1 MFNITLMT
9 IVSLV
14 TIGIVELIKVFLPEN
29 ASSKIKGMISL
40 IISIAG
46 SIGFGVLLNYDTRTI
61 ILSTVGT
68 VGLVNCYYDFILK
81 LLKSKIEQI
90 KLKIEEESIQ
100 IPLIEKKIGDELER
114 LSNGDKSNESSVEK
128 WD

>member
-29 ASSKIKGMISL
+29 AGSKIKGMISL
-40 IISIAG
+40 VISITG

-68 VGLVNCYYDFILK
+68 VGLVHCYYDFILK

-100 IPLIEKKIGDELER
+100 IPLIEKKINDELDR
-114 LSNGDKSNESSVEK
+114 LSNGDKSNESPVEK
-128 WD
+128 

>member
-29 ASSKIKGMISL
+29 ASSKIKSIISL
-40 IISIAG
+40 VISIAG
-46 SIGFGVLLNYDTRTI
+46 SIGIGVLLNYDTRTI

-68 VGLVNCYYDFILK
+68 VGLVHCYYDFILK
-81 LLKSKIEQI
+81 LLKSKIEQL

-100 IPLIEKKIGDELER
+100 MPLLEKQIETELDK
-114 LSNGDKSNESSVEK
+114 LLNDDKSISVEK
-128 WD
+128 

>member
-14 TIGIVELIKVFLPEN
+14 TIGIVELIKIFLPEN
-29 ASSKIKGMISL
+29 ASSKIKGIISL
-40 IISIAG
+40 VISIAG

-68 VGLVNCYYDFILK
+68 VGLVHCYYDFILK

-128 WD
+128 

>member
-29 ASSKIKGMISL
+29 AGSKIKGMISL
-40 IISIAG
+40 VISVAG

-68 VGLVNCYYDFILK
+68 VGLVHCYYDFILK

-114 LSNGDKSNESSVEK
+114 LSNGDKSNESPVEK
-128 WD
+128 

>member
-29 ASSKIKGMISL
+29 AGSKIKGMISL
-40 IISIAG
+40 VISVAG

-68 VGLVNCYYDFILK
+68 VGLVHCYYDFILK

-100 IPLIEKKIGDELER
+100 IPLIEKKIGDELNR
-114 LSNGDKSNESSVEK
+114 LSNGDKSNESPVEK
-128 WD
+128 

>member
-1 MFNITLMT
+1 M
-9 IVSLV
+9 
-14 TIGIVELIKVFLPEN
+14 
-29 ASSKIKGMISL
+29 
-40 IISIAG
+40 
-46 SIGFGVLLNYDTRTI
+46 NYDTRTI

-68 VGLVNCYYDFILK
+68 VGLVHCYYDFILK

-114 LSNGDKSNESSVEK
+114 LSNGDKSNESPVEK
-128 WD
+128 

>member
-29 ASSKIKGMISL
+29 AGSKIKGMISL
-40 IISIAG
+40 VISIAG

-68 VGLVNCYYDFILK
+68 VVIMILF
-81 LLKSKIEQI
+81 
-90 KLKIEEESIQ
+90 
-100 IPLIEKKIGDELER
+100 
-114 LSNGDKSNESSVEK
+114 SNF
-128 WD
+128 

>member
-29 ASSKIKGMISL
+29 AGSKIKGMISL
-40 IISIAG
+40 VISVAG
-46 SIGFGVLLNYDTRTI
+46 SIGFGLLLNYDTRTI
-61 ILSTVGT
+61 VLSTVGT
-68 VGLVNCYYDFILK
+68 VGLVHCYYDFILK

-128 WD
+128 

>member
-29 ASSKIKGMISL
+29 AGSKIKGMISL
-40 IISIAG
+40 VISIAG

-68 VGLVNCYYDFILK
+68 VGLVHCYYDFILK

-100 IPLIEKKIGDELER
+100 IPLMEKQIEDELER
-114 LSNGDKSNESSVEK
+114 LSNGDKSNESPVEK
-128 WD
+128 

>member
-40 IISIAG
+40 VISVAG

-61 ILSTVGT
+61 ILSTVGA
-68 VGLVNCYYDFILK
+68 VGLVHCYYDFILK

-100 IPLIEKKIGDELER
+100 IPLIEKKIEDELER

-128 WD
+128 

>member
-29 ASSKIKGMISL
+29 AGSKIKGMISL
-40 IISIAG
+40 VISVVG

-68 VGLVNCYYDFILK
+68 VGLVHCYYDFILK

-128 WD
+128 

>member
-29 ASSKIKGMISL
+29 ASSKIKGIISL
-40 IISIAG
+40 VISIAG
-46 SIGFGVLLNYDTRTI
+46 SIGIGVLLNYDTRTI

-68 VGLVNCYYDFILK
+68 VGLVHCYYDFILN
-81 LLKSKIEQI
+81 LLKSKIEQL

-100 IPLIEKKIGDELER
+100 MPLLEKQIETELDK
-114 LSNGDKSNESSVEK
+114 LLNDDKSISVEK
-128 WD
+128 

>member
-29 ASSKIKGMISL
+29 ASSKIKGIISL
-40 IISIAG
+40 VISIAG

-68 VGLVNCYYDFILK
+68 VGLVHCYYDFILK

-100 IPLIEKKIGDELER
+100 IPLIEKKIEDELER
-114 LSNGDKSNESSVEK
+114 LSNGDKSNEISVEK
-128 WD
+128 

>member
-9 IVSLV
+9 IVSLA

-29 ASSKIKGMISL
+29 ASSKIKGIISL
-40 IISIAG
+40 VISIAG
-46 SIGFGVLLNYDTRTI
+46 SIGFGVLLNYDTHTI

-68 VGLVNCYYDFILK
+68 VGLVHCYYDFILK

-100 IPLIEKKIGDELER
+100 IPLIEKKIEDELER
-114 LSNGDKSNESSVEK
+114 LSNGDKSNEISVEK
-128 WD
+128 

>member
-29 ASSKIKGMISL
+29 AGSKIKGMISL
-40 IISIAG
+40 VISIAG

-61 ILSTVGT
+61 VLSTVGT
-68 VGLVNCYYDFILK
+68 VGLVHCYYDFILK

-100 IPLIEKKIGDELER
+100 IPLIEKKIQDELNR
-114 LSNGDKSNESSVEK
+114 LSNEGKSSESPVEK
-128 WD
+128 

>member
-29 ASSKIKGMISL
+29 ASSKIKSIISL
-40 IISIAG
+40 VISIAG
-46 SIGFGVLLNYDTRTI
+46 SIGIGVLLNYDTRTI

-68 VGLVNCYYDFILK
+68 VGLVHCYYDFILK
-81 LLKSKIEQI
+81 LLKSKIEQL

-100 IPLIEKKIGDELER
+100 MPLLEKQIETELGK
-114 LSNGDKSNESSVEK
+114 LLNDDKSISVEK
-128 WD
+128 

>member
-29 ASSKIKGMISL
+29 AGSKIKGIISL
-40 IISIAG
+40 VISVAG

-128 WD
+128 

>member
-29 ASSKIKGMISL
+29 AGSKIKGMISL
-40 IISIAG
+40 IISVAG

-68 VGLVNCYYDFILK
+68 VVLVHCYYDFILK

-114 LSNGDKSNESSVEK
+114 LSNGDKSNESPVEK
-128 WD
+128 

>member
-29 ASSKIKGMISL
+29 AGSKIKGMISL
-40 IISIAG
+40 VISIAG

-68 VGLVNCYYDFILK
+68 VGLVHCYYDFILK

-100 IPLIEKKIGDELER
+100 IPLIEKKINDELDR
-114 LSNGDKSNESSVEK
+114 LSNGDKSNESPVEK
-128 WD
+128 

>member
-29 ASSKIKGMISL
+29 ASSKIKGIISL
-40 IISIAG
+40 VISIAG

-68 VGLVNCYYDFILK
+68 VGLVHCYYDFILK

-114 LSNGDKSNESSVEK
+114 LSNGDKSNEISVEK
-128 WD
+128 

>member
-29 ASSKIKGMISL
+29 AGSKIKGMISL
-40 IISIAG
+40 VISIAG

-68 VGLVNCYYDFILK
+68 VGLVHCYYDFILK

-100 IPLIEKKIGDELER
+100 IPLIEKKI
-114 LSNGDKSNESSVEK
+114 N
-128 WD
+128 

>member
-40 IISIAG
+40 VISIAG

-68 VGLVNCYYDFILK
+68 VGLVHCYYDFILK

-114 LSNGDKSNESSVEK
+114 LSNGDKSNEISVEK
-128 WD
+128 

>member
-29 ASSKIKGMISL
+29 AGSKIKGIISL
-40 IISIAG
+40 VISIAG
-46 SIGFGVLLNYDTRTI
+46 SIGIGVLLNYDTRTI

-68 VGLVNCYYDFILK
+68 VGLVHCYYDFILK
-81 LLKSKIEQI
+81 LLKSKIEQL

-100 IPLIEKKIGDELER
+100 IPLLEKQIETELDK
-114 LSNGDKSNESSVEK
+114 LSNGDKSNESPVEK
-128 WD
+128 

>member
-29 ASSKIKGMISL
+29 AGSKIKGMISL
-40 IISIAG
+40 VISVAG

-61 ILSTVGT
+61 ILSTIGT
-68 VGLVNCYYDFILK
+68 VGLVHCYYDFILK

-128 WD
+128 

>member
-29 ASSKIKGMISL
+29 AGSKIKGMISL
-40 IISIAG
+40 VISVAG

-68 VGLVNCYYDFILK
+68 VGLVHCYYDFILK

-90 KLKIEEESIQ
+90 KLKIEEEAIQ
-100 IPLIEKKIGDELER
+100 IPLIEKKIEDELER
-114 LSNGDKSNESSVEK
+114 LSNCDKSNESTVEK
-128 WD
+128 

>member
-9 IVSLV
+9 IVSLA

-29 ASSKIKGMISL
+29 AGSKIKGMISL
-40 IISIAG
+40 VISIAG

-61 ILSTVGT
+61 ILSMIGT
-68 VGLVNCYYDFILK
+68 VGLVHCYYDFILK

-100 IPLIEKKIGDELER
+100 IPLIEKKIEDELER
-114 LSNGDKSNESSVEK
+114 LSNGDKSNESPVEK
-128 WD
+128 

>member
-29 ASSKIKGMISL
+29 AGSKIRGMISL
-40 IISIAG
+40 IISVAG

-68 VGLVNCYYDFILK
+68 VGLVHCYYDFILK

-114 LSNGDKSNESSVEK
+114 LSNGDKSNESPVEK
-128 WD
+128 

>member
-29 ASSKIKGMISL
+29 ASSKIKGIISL
-40 IISIAG
+40 VISIAG
-46 SIGFGVLLNYDTRTI
+46 SIGIGVLLNYDTRTI

-68 VGLVNCYYDFILK
+68 IGLVHCYYDFILK

-114 LSNGDKSNESSVEK
+114 LSNGDKSNEIQVEK
-128 WD
+128 

>member
-9 IVSLV
+9 IVSLA

-40 IISIAG
+40 VISVAG

-61 ILSTVGT
+61 ILSTIGT
-68 VGLVNCYYDFILK
+68 VGLVHCYYDFILK

-114 LSNGDKSNESSVEK
+114 LSNGDKSNEISVEK
-128 WD
+128 

>member
-9 IVSLV
+9 IVSLA

-29 ASSKIKGMISL
+29 AGSKIKGMISL

-61 ILSTVGT
+61 ILSTAGT
-68 VGLVNCYYDFILK
+68 VGLVHCYYDFILK

-90 KLKIEEESIQ
+90 KLKIEEEAIQ
-100 IPLIEKKIGDELER
+100 IPLIEKKIEDELER
-114 LSNGDKSNESSVEK
+114 LSNVDKSNESPVEK
-128 WD
+128 

>member
-29 ASSKIKGMISL
+29 AGSKIKGMISL
-40 IISIAG
+40 VISVAG

-61 ILSTVGT
+61 ILSTIGT
-68 VGLVNCYYDFILK
+68 VGLVHCYYDFILK

-114 LSNGDKSNESSVEK
+114 LSNGDKSNEISVEK
-128 WD
+128 

>member
-40 IISIAG
+40 VISIAG
-46 SIGFGVLLNYDTRTI
+46 SIGIGVLLNYDTRTI

-68 VGLVNCYYDFILK
+68 VGLVHCYYDFILK
-81 LLKSKIEQI
+81 LLKSKIEQL

-100 IPLIEKKIGDELER
+100 IPLLEKQIETELDK
-114 LSNGDKSNESSVEK
+114 LSNGDKSNESPVEK

>member
-29 ASSKIKGMISL
+29 AGSKIKGMISL
-40 IISIAG
+40 VISVAG
-46 SIGFGVLLNYDTRTI
+46 SIGFGLLLNYDTRTI
-61 ILSTVGT
+61 VLSTVGT
-68 VGLVNCYYDFILK
+68 VGLVHCYYDFILK

>member
-29 ASSKIKGMISL
+29 AGSKIKGMISL
-40 IISIAG
+40 AISVAG

-61 ILSTVGT
+61 ILSTIGT
-68 VGLVNCYYDFILK
+68 VGLVHCYYDFILK

-114 LSNGDKSNESSVEK
+114 LSNGDKSNEISVEK
-128 WD
+128 

>member
-14 TIGIVELIKVFLPEN
+14 TIGIVEFIKVFLPEN
-29 ASSKIKGMISL
+29 AGSKIKGMISL

-68 VGLVNCYYDFILK
+68 VGLVHCYYDFILK

-90 KLKIEEESIQ
+90 KLKIEEEAIQ
-100 IPLIEKKIGDELER
+100 IPLIEKKIEDELER
-114 LSNGDKSNESSVEK
+114 LSNGDKSNESPVEK
-128 WD
+128 

>member
-9 IVSLV
+9 IVSLI

-29 ASSKIKGMISL
+29 AGSKIKGMISL

-61 ILSTVGT
+61 VLSTVGT
-68 VGLVNCYYDFILK
+68 VGLVHCYYDFILK

-100 IPLIEKKIGDELER
+100 IPLIEKKIQDELNR
-114 LSNGDKSNESSVEK
+114 LSNEGKSSESPVEK
-128 WD
+128 

>member
-29 ASSKIKGMISL
+29 AGSKIKGMISL
-40 IISIAG
+40 VISIAG

-68 VGLVNCYYDFILK
+68 VGLVHCYYDFILK

-100 IPLIEKKIGDELER
+100 IPLIEKKINDELDR
-114 LSNGDKSNESSVEK
+114 LSNGDKSNESPIEK
-128 WD
+128 